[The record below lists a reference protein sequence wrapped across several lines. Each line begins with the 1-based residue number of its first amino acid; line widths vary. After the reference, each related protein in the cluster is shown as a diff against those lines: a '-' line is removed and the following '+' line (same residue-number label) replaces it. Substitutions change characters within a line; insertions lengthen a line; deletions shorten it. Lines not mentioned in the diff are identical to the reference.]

1 MGDAA
6 VTSGVVPAGGAVA
19 EPAGGDGDAAPKVTI
34 AAVEELLVKEFPPPA
49 KMEVKDV
56 SGGCGTSFKLSL
68 VSTAFEGHRLLA
80 RQRLVYAALAP
91 VMPDIHAVM
100 MTLKTPAQVEGAAA
114 AAAPAPAP

>member
-1 MGDAA
+1 MLA
-6 VTSGVVPAGGAVA
+6 
-19 EPAGGDGDAAPKVTI
+19 
-34 AAVEELLVKEFPPPA
+34 PPPPPGNPCPRRRDIPHFRVDA
-49 KMEVKDV
+49 TRAVRLPILPPSATSTQEVKDV

-80 RQRLVYAALAP
+80 RQRLVYAALAS

-114 AAAPAPAP
+114 AVAPAPAP